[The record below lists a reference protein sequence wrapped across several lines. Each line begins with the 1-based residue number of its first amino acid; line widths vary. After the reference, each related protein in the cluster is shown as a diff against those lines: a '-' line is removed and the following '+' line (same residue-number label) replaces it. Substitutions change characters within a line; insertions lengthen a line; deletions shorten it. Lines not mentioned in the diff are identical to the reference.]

1 MDRHHQRTAAGT
13 AEDSVSTFN
22 YERALARL
30 GGDPHLFNEIAVLF
44 LEDSPQLLERAKQGL
59 ETRDLP
65 SLERAAHSLKGLSV
79 NFDAHQVAS
88 AAYSLEQCAHDGDM
102 ERATVCLADVERE
115 LARLQEDLAEFRNH
129 AGGAEKPAS

>member
-1 MDRHHQRTAAGT
+1 METGT
-13 AEDSVSTFN
+13 AEDAAGSTFN

-59 ETRDLP
+59 HTQDLP

-79 NFDAHQVAS
+79 NFDAHQVAT
-88 AAYSLEQCAHDGDM
+88 AAYSLEQCAHDGDL
-102 ERATVCLADVERE
+102 ERAVVCLADVERE
-115 LARLQEDLAEFRNH
+115 LARLQEELAQFRNH
-129 AGGAEKPAS
+129 ASGAEKPRS